1 MILKNSKKRNQIY
14 QLIATSDEHLSAYD
28 VLRICKERGYALSL
42 ATIYNNLNC
51 LSDENVIKRVKVPGY
66 EDHFDRTLD
75 DHDHF
80 FCTCCHCLIDIDLD
94 QQFNPYIDKYGN
106 KFERRET
113 TYFGLCSSCLKK
125 NH

>member
-1 MILKNSKKRNQIY
+1 MR
-14 QLIATSDEHLSAYD
+14 ADRRDETGAYCGSAA
-28 VLRICKERGYALSL
+28 RAIS
-42 ATIYNNLNC
+42 
-51 LSDENVIKRVKVPGY
+51 GY